1 MENLKVIWYHLP
13 LKLKM
18 NCYVT
23 IGVAL
28 MLSIFDLISIAAVLP
43 FLSILADPSVIQSNN
58 FINFLYLTY
67 QSAGIR
73 NEDQFVI
80 AIGISLLAVIIASAL
95 LKIISQF
102 ITNTFI
108 EMVRADLSGRL
119 LYKYL
124 NQNYEFFLK
133 NNTSDIVK
141 TCILEVDQ
149 FSANLLRPVFTAII
163 FSFIFVL
170 VLVMLLIVN
179 PILSLSTA
187 GALFILYV
195 LFYQLIKNKITSLG
209 ALVVRSNRSRLLSI
223 NETLGDIKQVKLQNN
238 EKKEHEAYYDYARRL
253 SISSAQHLTLSQA
266 PNAIIELMAFGGL
279 IFSIV
284 LSLLYH
290 SGPIE
295 GMLTNHLPIIG
306 LYAFSALK
314 LIPALRNIFAGA
326 ISLKY
331 SERLSENIA
340 SALIL
345 SDNEKPEPTRETVN
359 LIDDQLISLT
369 NVYYTYTK
377 SNNALTNINMK
388 ISRGTATAIVGQ
400 TGSGKSTLINLLL
413 GLVSPSRGDIFW
425 GNAQLQESN
434 IPAWQKTIGY
444 VPQEPHFKDCTIL
457 ENIARGVPKVEIDIG
472 RIHEVAKICAIHD
485 FIVNELKDGYDTVIG
500 ENAKMLSG
508 GQKQRVAIARALY
521 QKPQLLILDEAT
533 SALDNTTEA
542 KLLRRLLA
550 QTSVGLTI
558 ILVTHRLQNLK
569 EFSHVTMLKHG
580 EVIDSG
586 TYFEMGNNS
595 ENFKSLMDGTEK

>member
-1 MENLKVIWYHLP
+1 
-13 LKLKM
+13 
-18 NCYVT
+18 
-23 IGVAL
+23 
-28 MLSIFDLISIAAVLP
+28 
-43 FLSILADPSVIQSNN
+43 
-58 FINFLYLTY
+58 
-67 QSAGIR
+67 
-73 NEDQFVI
+73 
-80 AIGISLLAVIIASAL
+80 
-95 LKIISQF
+95 
-102 ITNTFI
+102 
-108 EMVRADLSGRL
+108 
-119 LYKYL
+119 
-124 NQNYEFFLK
+124 
-133 NNTSDIVK
+133 
-141 TCILEVDQ
+141 
-149 FSANLLRPVFTAII
+149 
-163 FSFIFVL
+163 
-170 VLVMLLIVN
+170 
-179 PILSLSTA
+179 
-187 GALFILYV
+187 
-195 LFYQLIKNKITSLG
+195 
-209 ALVVRSNRSRLLSI
+209 
-223 NETLGDIKQVKLQNN
+223 
-238 EKKEHEAYYDYARRL
+238 
-253 SISSAQHLTLSQA
+253 
-266 PNAIIELMAFGGL
+266 
-279 IFSIV
+279 
-284 LSLLYH
+284 
-290 SGPIE
+290 
-295 GMLTNHLPIIG
+295 
-306 LYAFSALK
+306 
-314 LIPALRNIFAGA
+314 
-326 ISLKY
+326 
-331 SERLSENIA
+331 
-340 SALIL
+340 
-345 SDNEKPEPTRETVN
+345 
-359 LIDDQLISLT
+359 
-369 NVYYTYTK
+369 
-377 SNNALTNINMK
+377 MK

-508 GQKQRVAIARALY
+508 GQKQRIAIARALY